1 MLSLILKDRGSQF
14 HSKITDEDFEI
25 AKYELSE
32 MKVEPEV
39 MKELTNDLIG
49 FLQEFV
55 SDYEWFDM
63 NVLKSANKENL
74 TKFFW
79 LLARPYEL
87 RLEKEGRLEK
97 YSADVDLAPTKKEL
111 ARFHKYFR
119 NRDKIGTRF
128 YYVWGGNWTRIFS
141 SGFQLARLILGPFG
155 YIAGKIPFVAL
166 GFFMLW
172 VAAAFFDWIVL
183 SIPYFILQ
191 MSSGLPGSYYNTEL
205 LIGPYLFGSS
215 TEMKETLR
223 ELVRNDKSNADVYE
237 AALWALFLR
246 EKMVETIRKERKEL

>member
-1 MLSLILKDRGSQF
+1 MLALILKDRGSQF

-25 AKYELSE
+25 AKYELSAL
-32 MKVEPEV
+32 KVEPDV
-39 MKELTNDLIG
+39 MKELTNDLMR
-49 FLQEFV
+49 FLQDIV

-63 NVLKSANKENL
+63 NVLKRANKDNL

-79 LLARPYEL
+79 LLGRPYEL

-97 YSADVDLAPTKKEL
+97 YGANVDLALTKKEL

-119 NRDKIGTRF
+119 KRDKIGTRF
-128 YYVWGGNWTRIFS
+128 YYVWGGYWTRMFS
-141 SGFQLARLILGPFG
+141 SGFQLARFILGPFG

-183 SIPYFILQ
+183 CIPYFILQ

-205 LIGPYLFGSS
+205 LIGSFLFGNS

-223 ELVRNDKSNADVYE
+223 ELVRNDKANADVYE
-237 AALWALFLR
+237 AALWTLFLR
-246 EKMVETIRKERKEL
+246 EKMVEIIRKEQKEL